1 MITKFK
7 IFENIQE
14 GRSIE
19 DQDQIIP
26 LDEDELAS
34 LFSQKFIEGY
44 FDDNYNIDEE
54 EAFYTAN
61 LWNYVDIDDVRDGL
75 IKELVNYT
83 DIDDKRFTKADYI
96 YFIENYILNDDKK
109 IKFKWLE
116 DILKDYSKRF
126 NLNIKNI
133 GNKILKYKDILNHML
148 KEELA
153 DVISDID
160 ETDNFL
166 KKYFEEQFGE
176 SHPEEILIELHG
188 KHDIKYNSLY
198 PYLKDYIKDK
208 DSIIEDFM
216 YNIEFETKFEFIKD
230 SISNDK
236 NLQNKLIEI
245 NPNSIQSLFDC
256 MDHEESKSIGF
267 TYDFQKRYII
277 FMSENGEHE
286 HQIAECIKNIHDKY
300 GLNSEIEKEYI
311 EYTYLIDSNKYNL

>member
-14 GRSIE
+14 ERSIE

-133 GNKILKYKDILNHML
+133 GNKILKYKDILSYMD
-148 KEELA
+148 KEELSEA
-153 DVISDID
+153 ISDISAS
-160 ETDNFL
+160 DNFL
-166 KKYFEEQFGE
+166 IKYFEDEFGE
-176 SHPEEILIELHG
+176 SHPEDILIELHG
-188 KHDIKYNSLY
+188 KHVIKYNSLY
-198 PYLKDYIKDK
+198 PYLKEYIKDE
-208 DSIIEDFM
+208 DSIIEDFR
-216 YNIEFETKFEFIKD
+216 NRIQFENKLEFIKD

-245 NPNSIQSLFDC
+245 NPNSVQALFDY
-256 MDHEESKSIGF
+256 MDEEKSIGN
-267 TYDFQKRYII
+267 TYDFQKRYIN
-277 FMSENGEHE
+277 FMSENGEYE
-286 HQIAECIKNIHDKY
+286 HDIAKSIKDIHDKY
-300 GLNSEIEKEYI
+300 KLNSEIEKEYI